1 MVPCP
6 TTNQTQKQLRMTSSS
21 SLTSLHNKNAHMF
34 ILHIFDTMQSGLQ
47 SAASSYS
54 KSDLE
59 TVLDDFFDLFITEHV
74 YTTNSLGALRAQYA
88 EASRQY
94 SLSIFYCPPAQDSD
108 GCHPMTVSLN
118 HYKHTMCMII
128 SASVSLYLK
137 NKLLDD
143 MTRSPS
149 C

>member
-1 MVPCP
+1 
-6 TTNQTQKQLRMTSSS
+6 
-21 SLTSLHNKNAHMF
+21 MF

-94 SLSIFYCPPAQDSD
+94 SLSIFYCPPAQDSHD
-108 GCHPMTVSLN
+108 
-118 HYKHTMCMII
+118 
-128 SASVSLYLK
+128 SVSKSLQAYNVHDYLGIRF
-137 NKLLDD
+137 LV
-143 MTRSPS
+143 S
-149 C
+149 